1 MRVVAGI
8 AACVA
13 GVLSFTPLAAQAE
26 IVDSVRLG
34 EKAFLLSDLDRLYI
48 YDSVTG
54 NHTSVIIEETV
65 GNPRTPVAIA
75 ADEAGENL
83 YIAYREAVEKRD
95 INGEIVTVAG
105 DPVTRNFTN
114 ISDVAVFDNKVY
126 VAAFNGIELRELEP
140 LDLSDGTMNGSGLV
154 NFPQSTPF
162 RKLLITDNSGTAE
175 FYSPGQTSLLK
186 MPFPP
191 VLSSEN
197 EVDNVQEIP
206 VSDAYSSY
214 FEDAEGIS
222 FLPSSAD
229 RSQDMM
235 LLDNGFYWTSPPG
248 ANTWSWV
255 GWIPGMEFHS
265 VDVAED
271 GNYSV
276 VRNALFACETEQG
289 RNWDTDLIN
298 YQGRSTF
305 SGRTKEV
312 GNFTAVHLW
321 GEGNNPESHLFSD
334 QSGSLVVKRHSRN
347 DGQPFDDGNVPI
359 AVPTSAPMQEEV
371 SSQHVTVDD
380 EGLYA
385 YVLYQGPEE
394 SCGSNVFVYS
404 LASDRYVASIP
415 LRWRANAIAVVGGS
429 QATASDDKL
438 GVVYEFGYNRYG
450 RSQPLATYIDL
461 DGSVFE
467 ETDSQD
473 YDGYDVLY
481 RDLSLVRASRHALLF
496 QLEMSTEAS
505 VITAYHRNGGT
516 SFYEELGSF
525 ADDDDFDPSN
535 PEEID
540 FKAIDLWGLGKPGP
554 AKYMAVLSRGSND
567 LLKILNV
574 TDTDTVFSF
583 GTVFDDVELPSK
595 LNPALPFEVEPDGKK
610 ILVGAETNNDPS
622 QAMLFSFPESFSFGE
637 PEDYLATP
645 SRVSAWSAE
654 DQGPAGTSALY
665 SADVAK
671 IDPGTGDVTT
681 RPKLQRWQLKL
692 GADNHF
698 EFDNAFSAELAGDPV
713 FLQVLD
719 PSEDSF
725 ILGYRQDD
733 SITFRLF
740 SKDLG
745 VAETPDGDG
754 GNSGGGGSGGN
765 GFGSSGGGAL
775 LYLPLL
781 LILIRRRW

>member
-154 NFPQSTPF
+154 NFSQSTPF

-265 VDVAED
+265 VDAVS
-271 GNYSV
+271 YTH
-276 VRNALFACETEQG
+276 LT
-289 RNWDTDLIN
+289 LP
-298 YQGRSTF
+298 
-305 SGRTKEV
+305 TK
-312 GNFTAVHLW
+312 A
-321 GEGNNPESHLFSD
+321 
-334 QSGSLVVKRHSRN
+334 
-347 DGQPFDDGNVPI
+347 
-359 AVPTSAPMQEEV
+359 
-371 SSQHVTVDD
+371 
-380 EGLYA
+380 
-385 YVLYQGPEE
+385 
-394 SCGSNVFVYS
+394 
-404 LASDRYVASIP
+404 
-415 LRWRANAIAVVGGS
+415 
-429 QATASDDKL
+429 
-438 GVVYEFGYNRYG
+438 
-450 RSQPLATYIDL
+450 
-461 DGSVFE
+461 
-467 ETDSQD
+467 
-473 YDGYDVLY
+473 
-481 RDLSLVRASRHALLF
+481 
-496 QLEMSTEAS
+496 
-505 VITAYHRNGGT
+505 
-516 SFYEELGSF
+516 
-525 ADDDDFDPSN
+525 
-535 PEEID
+535 
-540 FKAIDLWGLGKPGP
+540 
-554 AKYMAVLSRGSND
+554 
-567 LLKILNV
+567 
-574 TDTDTVFSF
+574 
-583 GTVFDDVELPSK
+583 
-595 LNPALPFEVEPDGKK
+595 
-610 ILVGAETNNDPS
+610 
-622 QAMLFSFPESFSFGE
+622 
-637 PEDYLATP
+637 
-645 SRVSAWSAE
+645 
-654 DQGPAGTSALY
+654 
-665 SADVAK
+665 
-671 IDPGTGDVTT
+671 
-681 RPKLQRWQLKL
+681 
-692 GADNHF
+692 
-698 EFDNAFSAELAGDPV
+698 
-713 FLQVLD
+713 
-719 PSEDSF
+719 
-725 ILGYRQDD
+725 
-733 SITFRLF
+733 
-740 SKDLG
+740 
-745 VAETPDGDG
+745 
-754 GNSGGGGSGGN
+754 
-765 GFGSSGGGAL
+765 
-775 LYLPLL
+775 
-781 LILIRRRW
+781 